1 MAPPE
6 ATNRKFVIQD
16 FFSIL
21 MQYKLRWLIP
31 AILIGCAAFAFASQ
45 LTDTWEVKQAV
56 IVRNVATVQEGA
68 PGEFRGTEPL
78 RRTEDMIV
86 QTCRSQLVLMSA
98 LKEVG
103 PPDDLPEERAAT
115 WPDQEAF
122 ESLREAMTI
131 EAPNGAEFGTTE
143 VFYITLRDKSRE
155 RATELVTAIFDQL
168 RDRMG
173 ELRALRAESLVA
185 EAEQAAALAKE
196 SLEATTIELTELEK
210 SVGPDFVELRM
221 LESSTHGN
229 GDLVRSMIAIE
240 QDINQIEHSNQ
251 VSETLLEI
259 LNAASEDPRSI
270 ESAPAE
276 LLTQYP
282 NLESLREA
290 LMSAELRTAALK
302 KNLLPN
308 YPSVLAAARE
318 EEAIRGRI
326 QLEVENATKALLAD
340 RKVRQARL
348 PLLQKRQQEVADR
361 VARLADV
368 RAEYSNLV
376 RMLAHGQQEMQSTSR
391 RLAEVRASQAVARN
405 NSIISR
411 LDSPDLGS
419 ESVGPSPKLVAVGGT
434 LGGLMLGVGL
444 VFLTVVEQP
453 SMDSSSNDYGL
464 PESLDKKTLR
474 EYDMR
479 ERQGAVASK

>member
-6 ATNRKFVIQD
+6 VTNRKFVIQD

-21 MQYKLRWLIP
+21 LQYKLRWLIP
-31 AILIGCAAFAFASQ
+31 TILIGCAAFAVAAR

-56 IVRNVATVQEGA
+56 IVRNVATVSEGS

-86 QTCRSQLVLMSA
+86 QICRSRLVLISA
-98 LKEVG
+98 LDAVG
-103 PPDDLPEERAAT
+103 PPEDLADERAEA
-115 WPDQEAF
+115 WPDQTAF

-143 VFYITLRDKSRE
+143 VFYISLRDKSRE
-155 RATELVTAIFDQL
+155 RATALVTAIFDQL

-173 ELRALRAESLVA
+173 ELRALRAQSLVA
-185 EAEQAAALAKE
+185 EAEQAAALAQE
-196 SLEATTIELTELEK
+196 SLDATTQKLTALER

-240 QDINQIEHSNQ
+240 QEISEIERANQ
-251 VSETLLEI
+251 VSDTLLEI
-259 LNAASEDPRSI
+259 LDAASNDPRAV

-276 LLTQYP
+276 LLAQYP
-282 NLESLREA
+282 NLVA
-290 LMSAELRTAALK
+290 LKDALTAAELRTAALQ
-302 KNLLPN
+302 KNLLPT
-308 YPSVLAAARE
+308 YPSMMAAARE
-318 EEAIRGRI
+318 EEAIRARI
-326 QLEVENATKALLAD
+326 LSEVENAILTLVAD
-340 RKVRQARL
+340 RKVRLARL
-348 PLLQKRQQEVADR
+348 PLLQKQQEEVAER

-376 RMLAHGQQEMQSTSR
+376 RMLAHGQQEVQATSR
-391 RLAEVRASQAVARN
+391 RLAEVRASQAMARN

-419 ESVGPSPKLVAVGGT
+419 ESVGPSPKLVAVGGI

-453 SMDSSSNDYGL
+453 STEDSDSYGL
-464 PESLDKKTLR
+464 PESLNEKTRR
-474 EYDMR
+474 EYDLR
-479 ERQGAVASK
+479 ERQDTVTA